1 MSETMHIHASLVAID
16 GKGVL
21 LCGKSGMGKSDL
33 AFRLIENK
41 SAQLVADDVVDLFIS
56 EDVLYGKAPDK
67 LKGFLEVRG
76 VGIYSYKY
84 LDKIQIS
91 LIVNLVDDIS
101 MVERLPFETK
111 RTLLGI
117 DVEEYN
123 LYQREISAAEKIQ
136 LMLRDKRYKIA

>member
-1 MSETMHIHASLVAID
+1 MSETMQIHASLVAID

-56 EDVLYGKAPDK
+56 EDVLYGKAPNK

-101 MVERLPFETK
+101 MVERLPFGTK

>member
-1 MSETMHIHASLVAID
+1 MSETMQIHASLVAID

-41 SAQLVADDVVDLFIS
+41 SVQLVADDVVDLFIS

-101 MVERLPFETK
+101 MVERLPFGTK
-111 RTLLGI
+111 RTLLGV

-123 LYQREISAAEKIQ
+123 LYPREISAAEKIQ

>member
-1 MSETMHIHASLVAID
+1 MSETMQIHASLVAID

-101 MVERLPFETK
+101 MVERLPFGTK

>member
-1 MSETMHIHASLVAID
+1 MSETMQIHASLVAID

-41 SAQLVADDVVDLFIS
+41 SAQLVADDIVDLFIS

>member
-1 MSETMHIHASLVAID
+1 MSETMQIHASLVAID

>member
-1 MSETMHIHASLVAID
+1 MSETMQIHASLVAID

-84 LDKIQIS
+84 LDKTQIS

-101 MVERLPFETK
+101 MVERLPFGTK